1 MALRIKELQSIV
13 KNALNEEA
21 NVSDLRKEVTRV
33 LGPSVIVE
41 GSLARVAEEANDRLE
56 VLERTGRSRSIS
68 FKSSVMSKLIE
79 SRSVEARK
87 LAARTLPVN
96 LLKKLMNDSD
106 PSVRAL
112 VARQLPTHLVKEML
126 RRSPEDDQVRD
137 VYRQKRLDE
146 AGLPTPKEQMEPFDY
161 HGEKRLGDAVKQNDG
176 PELSDVFY
184 ETLAHKIILD
194 YGGNIEGGWEETAV
208 HRYVSSTKATSN
220 VDIDEARLYKAVKEQ
235 LEEKEDR
242 ALERGSLKELAKRLR
257 IEADGENLNE
267 GFSGIIEEEV
277 DQVELLMGTSLS
289 INEFVDRAN
298 ALFLIKES
306 TAPKAIKKYRVNEG
320 STGEYN
326 VPCIGTLPHA
336 HGFRPVDER
345 ALDMYCKHW
354 NTRQAMSGE
363 PLRLEWSTHPGAM
376 NKISFNVTLR

>member
-161 HGEKRLGDAVKQNDG
+161 HGEKRLGHAVKQNDG

>member
-161 HGEKRLGDAVKQNDG
+161 HGEKRLGHAVKQNDG

-277 DQVELLMGTSLS
+277 DQDELRKGTRLS
-289 INEFVDRAN
+289 RNEFVEGAN
-298 ALFLIKES
+298 ALFVMKE
-306 TAPKAIKKYRVNEG
+306 
-320 STGEYN
+320 
-326 VPCIGTLPHA
+326 
-336 HGFRPVDER
+336 
-345 ALDMYCKHW
+345 
-354 NTRQAMSGE
+354 
-363 PLRLEWSTHPGAM
+363 
-376 NKISFNVTLR
+376 